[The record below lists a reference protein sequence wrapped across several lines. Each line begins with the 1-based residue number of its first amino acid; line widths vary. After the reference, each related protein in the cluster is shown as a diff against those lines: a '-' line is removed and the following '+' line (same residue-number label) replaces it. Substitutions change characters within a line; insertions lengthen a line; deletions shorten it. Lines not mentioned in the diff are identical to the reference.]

1 MAVYMAAHF
10 SCQHP
15 KMTISTFNE
24 AGVFGA
30 SLVYHGMPALN
41 DAGAD
46 VPTVLAVGGPLTNSA
61 SLTRQ
66 GGDLVMRYQLI
77 GEGGQTYN
85 LMNVDRSKPPQYA
98 IYQGGEKIALGSFE
112 FG

>member
-1 MAVYMAAHF
+1 LEQDGVQAYCSSAQV
-10 SCQHP
+10 
-15 KMTISTFNE
+15 
-24 AGVFGA
+24 AGGRIV
-30 SLVYHGMPALN
+30 LV
-41 DAGAD
+41 GAD